1 MTFKTQKNFSNKI
14 KNLNQIVKR
23 KKTKKKSK
31 RQTKKN
37 NTRSNFKKV
46 SKKNYKKNDFTK
58 GEIIKMEYPY
68 RHLEITKHKMLSD
81 FEKLKN
87 YKTKI
92 LRYNPN
98 PRKYKITPFK
108 NNKPLIFIENYKEN
122 YDLYRITDYFSHK
135 CRVRCIM
142 NFVEDYSILELFNK
156 NKLKML
162 EEFEKKNIPLTVYEM
177 NEYLFRNFKDCTDF
191 NTTMVM
197 NILNL
202 FKPKRWLD
210 PSSGWSSRLI
220 GAIAYGCT
228 YTGIDPNRCLKNVYK
243 EVINTLVKS
252 AEDRKKYEVIC
263 DGFENVKVK
272 SNYYDLVFTSPPF
285 YDFEVYENN
294 NSQSIEKFDTVDKW
308 KTHFLF
314 PLLKKSYNA
323 LVVGGY
329 LALYITD
336 YKGASYI
343 KEMKNYVKHNIYGL
357 RYEGDINWWNFDTN
371 KKMRNIYVWKKIE

>member
-1 MTFKTQKNFSNKI
+1 MAFKTKKKTFKKKKTRSKKRDNK
-14 KNLNQIVKR
+14 
-23 KKTKKKSK
+23 KKTKKK
-31 RQTKKN
+31 QD
-37 NTRSNFKKV
+37 
-46 SKKNYKKNDFTK
+46 NDFTK

-68 RHLEITKHKMLSD
+68 RHLEITKSKMLDD

-108 NNKPLIFIENYKEN
+108 NNKHLIFIEKYKEN

-135 CRVRCIM
+135 CRVRCVM
-142 NFVEDYSILELFNK
+142 NFAENHSILELFNK

-162 EEFEKKNIPLTVYEM
+162 DEFEKNNTPLTIYEM
-177 NEYLFRNFKDCTDF
+177 NEYLFRNFKDCTNF
-191 NTTMVM
+191 NTTMVI

-202 FKPKRWLD
+202 FKPRRFLD
-210 PSSGWSSRLI
+210 CSSGWADRLL
-220 GAIAYGCT
+220 GAIAYGCE
-228 YTGIDPNRCLKNVYK
+228 YKGVDPSRCMFPVYK
-243 EVINTLVKS
+243 EIINTLVKS

-285 YDFEVYENN
+285 FDFEVYENN

-308 KTHFLF
+308 KNHFLF

-343 KEMKNYVKHNIYGL
+343 KDMKNHVKYKINGF
-357 RYEGDINWWNFDTN
+357 RYEGDILWWNKDTN
-371 KKMRNIYVWKKIE
+371 KKMRNIYVWKKIK